1 MNAESYKSFWF
12 YVVRT
17 NLNHQYSYHGSQSR
31 NYRNVLKQ
39 VLLFLLVFIVMVFIN
54 PSAWGNTEKAEFSI
68 HLFQD
73 GLPVADAE
81 VSISSEAYEKT
92 NPKMIF
98 EAIPST
104 LSWKADGDAPIKT
117 NSNGSLA
124 GKLPPGYYHITIK
137 AKDQE
142 FSFNLPLRS
151 AENAQILVTFY
162 INNKKPLLNIESSVA
177 GTIAGLDT
185 AVEKTHDK
193 GEGTVIVQ
201 VLSAETGRP
210 VKDVQVFL
218 SGLKQKLRTDE
229 QGQIM
234 ATVPTGS
241 YSVSLLHNAYS
252 SQTLDEVKIENG
264 QSTDLSFKLTP
275 AGVELAEY
283 VVLEPHLAGTIAS
296 VIEEQR
302 ASSAVTTVLG
312 AEQFSRNGDGDA
324 ASALR
329 RASGLTL
336 VGGQFIF
343 IRGLGERFS
352 TTLVNGAAIPSPD
365 ATRRVVPLDL
375 FPTNILESVM
385 VQKTYSADRPAE
397 FAGGTVELR
406 TRGIPDA
413 FFFNLNLQTGLNDN
427 TTFKDGL
434 TYKGGGSDF
443 TSYDDG
449 ARALPDS
456 ISDVTKN
463 GGTIQPVSMFNP
475 NGLTPTQIEKLGE
488 DLSGVWNVNKKKR
501 GPDTGF
507 QASMGDSFSLGDFR
521 LGYIAAA
528 GWKQEFRKQNEINRE
543 FVAADTGDGS
553 LRKVQDFY
561 MQRSLREVQLTGYA
575 ATELHYKDN
584 HRLFAKTMF
593 LRQAFDEARVSQGF
607 TDAETNDIRR
617 TRLKFFSNQ
626 LLMNQVGGDHRFDWL
641 KDLSINWLY
650 TNATANRDEP
660 KTRDYRFDSNG
671 QGNYYFAQ
679 RPDSNQIMYSDL
691 VDKDQSWRVD
701 GKLPMQLSTNHKV
714 TVSSGFINQSK
725 TRDSGIQR
733 FNYFPVGSD
742 GFSSTVLSQS
752 TLENI
757 LQPQYIGANG
767 YQLRDVTR
775 GSDRYNASQNLFS
788 YYGKMDWMFYDK
800 VNLTGGLRWEDNNQ
814 KVETFLNNRPTTARL
829 IGIDMLPSA
838 VATFFLTDKQ
848 QLRAGFSQTLSR
860 PDFRE
865 LSSAPFTDINTN
877 QETVGNPLL
886 KQTSITNLDARWEYY
901 LSPTEN
907 IFASFFWK
915 DLTNPIELVAVQGT
929 AGLNTYQNTD
939 KANIYGFELEL
950 LKKLDFVHP
959 SLQNFYIGGNYTWSA
974 SNAQLTGQNLIA
986 QTTNNRPLQG
996 HSAQIFNFQ
1005 IGYDNPAW
1013 KTQATLLYNVA
1024 SKRIMA
1030 AGVLGA
1036 PDKYEQPV
1044 HQLDFVLSQNLYK
1057 GLSMQASMQNLLDD
1071 DIRITQGDEITR
1083 QFRRGRFFNLSVRLA
1098 Y

>member
-1 MNAESYKSFWF
+1 MNTESNKSFWSD
-12 YVVRT
+12 VVPSIERYA
-17 NLNHQYSYHGSQSR
+17 LAVW
-31 NYRNVLKQ
+31 VL
-39 VLLFLLVFIVMVFIN
+39 IVAALMS
-54 PSAWGNTEKAEFSI
+54 PCAWGAGEKAEFSI
-68 HLFQD
+68 HLFQN
-73 GLPVADAE
+73 GLPIADADL
-81 VSISSEAYEKT
+81 SISSEAYEHSNAKL
-92 NPKMIF
+92 IF
-98 EAIPST
+98 EAIPSAYA
-104 LSWKADGDAPIKT
+104 WKPDGDVPLRT
-117 NSNGSLA
+117 NANGSIA
-124 GKLPPGYYHITIK
+124 GKLPAGFYQFTLK
-137 AKDQE
+137 TKDQE
-142 FSFNLPLRS
+142 FTFDLPLRS
-151 AENAQILVTFY
+151 AENAQILITFY
-162 INNKKPLLNIESSVA
+162 DSRKKPLLNIESSVA
-177 GTIAGLDT
+177 GTLAGSEAAAESARDQ
-185 AVEKTHDK
+185 
-193 GEGTVIVQ
+193 GEGTVTVQ
-201 VLSAETGRP
+201 VFSAETQKPLR
-210 VKDVQVFL
+210 DVQVFL
-218 SGLKQKLRTDE
+218 SGSKQKLRTDE
-229 QGQIM
+229 QGQVT
-234 ATVPTGS
+234 ATVPAGN
-241 YSVSLLHNAYS
+241 YSVSLLHSAYS
-252 SQTLDEVKIENG
+252 SQTQDDVKIENG
-264 QSTDLSFKLTP
+264 RNTGLSFKLTP

-302 ASSAVTTVLG
+302 AATSVATVLG
-312 AEQFSRNGDGDA
+312 AEQFSRAGDGDA

-413 FFFNLNLQTGLNDN
+413 FFFNLNLQTGINDN
-427 TTFKDGL
+427 TTFQDGL
-434 TYKGGGSDF
+434 TYKGGGLDF
-443 TSYDDG
+443 TSFDDG

-456 ISDVTKN
+456 IADASKN
-463 GGTIQPVSMFNP
+463 GETIKPATVFNP
-475 NGLTPTQIEKLGE
+475 NGFTPAQIEKFGE
-488 DLSGVWNVNKKKR
+488 DLSGVWDVNRKKR
-501 GPDTGF
+501 GPDTGV
-507 QASMGDSFSLGDFR
+507 QASMGDSFALGDFR

-528 GWKQEFRKQNEINRE
+528 GWKREFRKQNEVNRE

-553 LRKVQDFY
+553 LRKIQDFD
-561 MQRSLREVQLTGYA
+561 MQRSLSEAQLTGYA
-575 ATELHYKDN
+575 ATELQYKDD
-584 HRLFAKTMF
+584 HRVFAKTMF
-593 LRQAFDEARVSQGF
+593 LRQAFDEARISQGF

-626 LLMNQVGGDHRFDWL
+626 LLMNQVGGEHQFDWL

-650 TNATANRDEP
+650 THATANRDEP
-660 KTRDYRFDSNG
+660 KTRDYRFDSNN
-671 QGNYYFAQ
+671 QGNYFFAQ
-679 RPDSNQIMYSDL
+679 RADNNQIMYSDL
-691 VDKDQSWRVD
+691 TDKDQSWRVD
-701 GKLPMQLSTNHKV
+701 GKLPMQPSIDHKI
-714 TVSSGFINQSK
+714 TLSSGFITQNK
-725 TRDSGIQR
+725 TRDSSIQR
-733 FNYFPVGSD
+733 YNYFPVGAD
-742 GFSSTVLSQS
+742 GFNPAVISQS
-752 TLENI
+752 SLESI
-757 LQPQYIGANG
+757 LRPQYIGGNG
-767 YQLRDVTR
+767 FQLREVTR
-775 GSDRYNASQNLFS
+775 PSDKYNASQNLFS
-788 YYGKMDWMFYDK
+788 YYGKMDVMLYDR
-800 VNLTGGLRWEDNNQ
+800 VNITGGLRWEDNDQ
-814 KVETFLNNRPTTARL
+814 KVDTFTLNNKPTTARL
-829 IGIDMLPSA
+829 NRIDMLPSA

-877 QETVGNPLL
+877 QETVGNPNL
-886 KQTSITNLDARWEYY
+886 KQTSITNWDLRWEYY

-907 IFASFFWK
+907 IFAGFFWK
-915 DLTNPIELVAVQGT
+915 DLTKPIELVAVPGS

-959 SLQNFYIGGNYTWSA
+959 VLQNFYIGGNYTWSA
-974 SNAQLTGQNLIA
+974 SNVQLNAQNLIA
-986 QTTNNRPLQG
+986 QTTNDRSLQG
-996 HSAQIFNFQ
+996 HSAHIFNFQ

-1057 GLSMQASMQNLLDD
+1057 GLSVQASMQNLLDD

-1083 QFRRGRFFNLSVRLA
+1083 QYRRGRFFNLSVRLA

>member
-1 MNAESYKSFWF
+1 MNTESNKSFWSYGLMAIKP
-12 YVVRT
+12 YVF
-17 NLNHQYSYHGSQSR
+17 S
-31 NYRNVLKQ
+31 VL
-39 VLLFLLVFIVMVFIN
+39 VLMAIVLIS
-54 PSAWGNTEKAEFSI
+54 PPAWGDDEKAEFSI
-68 HLFQD
+68 HLFQN
-73 GLPVADAE
+73 GLPIADAE
-81 VSISSEAYEKT
+81 LSITSEAYEKT
-92 NPKMIF
+92 NPKLIF

-104 LSWKADGDAPIKT
+104 FSWRADGDSPIKT
-117 NSNGSLA
+117 NSNGGVA
-124 GKLPPGYYHITIK
+124 GKLPHGYYHMTIK
-137 AKDQE
+137 TKDQT
-142 FSFNLPLRS
+142 FAFDLPLRR
-151 AENAQILVTFY
+151 AENAQILITFY
-162 INNKKPLLNIESSVA
+162 DNKKKPLLNIESSVA
-177 GTIAGLDT
+177 GTIAGSDV
-185 AVEKTHDK
+185 AVEAKRDQ
-193 GEGTVIVQ
+193 GEGTVTVQ
-201 VLSAETGRP
+201 VVSAETQKP

-218 SGLKQKLRTDE
+218 SGSKQKLRTDE
-229 QGQIM
+229 QGRVT
-234 ATVPTGS
+234 ATAPVGS

-252 SQTLDEVKIENG
+252 SQTQDDVKVVSDQN
-264 QSTDLSFKLTP
+264 TDLSFKLTP

-302 ASSAVTTVLG
+302 TSSAVATILG
-312 AEQFSRNGDGDA
+312 AEQFSRAGDGDA

-343 IRGLGERFS
+343 IRGLGERFT

-413 FFFNLNLQTGLNDN
+413 FFFNLNLQTGINDN
-427 TTFKDGL
+427 TTFQDGL
-434 TYKGGGSDF
+434 TYKGGGTDF

-456 ISDVTKN
+456 IADATKN
-463 GGTIQPVSMFNP
+463 GGTIQPASVFNP
-475 NGLTPTQIEKLGE
+475 NGFTPAQIEKFGE
-488 DLSGVWNVNKKKR
+488 DLSGVWDVNKKKR
-501 GPDTGF
+501 GPDTGV

-528 GWKQEFRKQNEINRE
+528 GWKQEFRKQNEVNRE

-553 LRKVQDFY
+553 LRKIQDFD

-575 ATELHYKDN
+575 GTELQYKDN
-584 HRLFAKTMF
+584 HRVFAKTMF
-593 LRQAFDEARVSQGF
+593 LRQAFDEARISQGF

-626 LLMNQVGGDHRFDWL
+626 LLMNQVGGEHQFDWL

-660 KTRDYRFDSNG
+660 KTRDYRFDSDN
-671 QGNYYFAQ
+671 QGNYFFAQ
-679 RPDSNQIMYSDL
+679 RADNNQIMYANL
-691 VDKDQSWRVD
+691 IDKDQSWRVD
-701 GKLPMQLSTNHKV
+701 GKLPLQLSTNHKV

-733 FNYFPVGSD
+733 FNYFPVGPD
-742 GFSSTVLSQS
+742 GFNPAVFAQSS
-752 TLENI
+752 LESI
-757 LQPQYIGANG
+757 LRPQYIGANG
-767 YQLRDVTR
+767 FQLRDITR
-775 GSDRYNASQNLFS
+775 PTDKYSASQNLFS
-788 YYGKMDWMFYDK
+788 YYGKMDWMFYDR
-800 VNLTGGLRWEDNNQ
+800 VNISGGLRWEDNDQ
-814 KVETFLNNRPTTARL
+814 KVDTFTLNNKPTTARL
-829 IGIDMLPSA
+829 NRIDMLPST

-877 QETVGNPLL
+877 QETVGNPFL
-886 KQTSITNLDARWEYY
+886 KQTAITNWDARWEYY

-907 IFASFFWK
+907 ILAGFFWK
-915 DLTNPIELVAVQGT
+915 DLTNPIELVAVPGS

-939 KANIYGFELEL
+939 KAKIYGFELEL

-959 SLQNFYIGGNYTWSA
+959 VLQNFYIGGNYTWSA
-974 SNAQLTGQNLIA
+974 SNVQLNAQNLMA
-986 QTTNNRPLQG
+986 QTTNDRPLQG

-1005 IGYDNPAW
+1005 IGYDNPTW
-1013 KTQATLLYNVA
+1013 KTQATLLYNIS

>member
-1 MNAESYKSFWF
+1 MNTESNKSFWSYGLMAIKP
-12 YVVRT
+12 YVF
-17 NLNHQYSYHGSQSR
+17 S
-31 NYRNVLKQ
+31 VL
-39 VLLFLLVFIVMVFIN
+39 VLMAIVLTS
-54 PSAWGNTEKAEFSI
+54 PPAWGDDEKAEFSI
-68 HLFQD
+68 HLFQN
-73 GLPVADAE
+73 GLPIADAE
-81 VSISSEAYEKT
+81 LSITSEAYEKT
-92 NPKMIF
+92 NPKLIF

-104 LSWKADGDAPIKT
+104 FSWRADGDSSIKT
-117 NSNGSLA
+117 NSNGSVA
-124 GKLPPGYYHITIK
+124 GKLPHGYYHMTIK
-137 AKDQE
+137 TKDQE
-142 FSFNLPLRS
+142 FAFDLPLRR
-151 AENAQILVTFY
+151 AENAQILITFY
-162 INNKKPLLNIESSVA
+162 DDQKKPLLNIESSVA
-177 GTIAGLDT
+177 GTIAGSDAT
-185 AVEKTHDK
+185 VEARRDQ
-193 GEGTVIVQ
+193 GEGTITLQ
-201 VLSAETGRP
+201 VLSAETQKP

-229 QGQIM
+229 QGRIT
-234 ATVPTGS
+234 ATVPAGS
-241 YSVSLLHNAYS
+241 YSVSLLHSAYS
-252 SQTLDEVKIENG
+252 SQTLDEVKIESE
-264 QSTDLSFKLTP
+264 QSADLSFKLTP

-283 VVLEPHLAGTIAS
+283 VVLEPHLAGSIAS

-302 ASSAVTTVLG
+302 ASSAVATILG
-312 AEQFSRNGDGDA
+312 AEQFSRSGDGDA

-352 TTLVNGAAIPSPD
+352 TTLVNGAAVPSPD

-375 FPTNILESVM
+375 FPTNILESVI

-413 FFFNLNLQTGLNDN
+413 FFFNLNLQTGINDN
-427 TTFKDGL
+427 TTFRDGL
-434 TYKGGGSDF
+434 TYKGGGTDF

-456 ISDVTKN
+456 IADATKN
-463 GGTIQPVSMFNP
+463 GGTIQPASVFNP
-475 NGLTPTQIEKLGE
+475 NGSTPAQIEKLGE
-488 DLSGVWNVNKKKR
+488 DLSGVWDVNRKKR
-501 GPDTGF
+501 GPDTGL

-528 GWKQEFRKQNEINRE
+528 GWKQEFRKQNEVNRE
-543 FVAADTGDGS
+543 FVAADTSDGS
-553 LRKVQDFY
+553 LRKIQDFD

-575 ATELHYKDN
+575 GTELQYKDN
-584 HRLFAKTMF
+584 HRIFAKTMF
-593 LRQAFDEARVSQGF
+593 LRQAFDEARISQGF
-607 TDAETNDIRR
+607 TDAETSDIRR

-626 LLMNQVGGDHRFDWL
+626 LLMNQVGGEHRIDWL

-650 TNATANRDEP
+650 THATANRDEP
-660 KTRDYRFDSNG
+660 KTRDYRFDSDN
-671 QGNYYFAQ
+671 QGNYFFAQ
-679 RPDSNQIMYSDL
+679 RADNNQIMYANL

-701 GKLPMQLSTNHKV
+701 GKLPLQLSTNHKV

-742 GFSSTVLSQS
+742 GFNPAVFAQSS
-752 TLENI
+752 LESI
-757 LQPQYIGANG
+757 LRPQYIGANG
-767 YQLRDVTR
+767 FQLRDITR
-775 GSDRYNASQNLFS
+775 PTDKYSASQNLFS
-788 YYGKMDWMFYDK
+788 YYGKMDWMFYDR
-800 VNLTGGLRWEDNNQ
+800 VSISGGLRWEDNDQ
-814 KVETFLNNRPTTARL
+814 KVDTFTLNNKPTTARL
-829 IGIDMLPSA
+829 NRIDMLPST

-877 QETVGNPLL
+877 QETVGNPNL
-886 KQTSITNLDARWEYY
+886 KQTAITNWDARWEYY

-907 IFASFFWK
+907 ILAGFFWK
-915 DLTNPIELVAVQGT
+915 DLTSPIELVAVPGS

-939 KANIYGFELEL
+939 KAKIYGFELEL

-959 SLQNFYIGGNYTWSA
+959 VLQNFYIGGNYTWSA
-974 SNAQLTGQNLIA
+974 SNVQLNAQNLMA
-986 QTTNNRPLQG
+986 QTTNDRPLQG

-1005 IGYDNPAW
+1005 IGYDNPTW
-1013 KTQATLLYNVA
+1013 KTQATLLYNIS

>member
-1 MNAESYKSFWF
+1 MNTESNKSFWS
-12 YVVRT
+12 YV
-17 NLNHQYSYHGSQSR
+17 LPAIEPY
-31 NYRNVLKQ
+31 VLA
-39 VLLFLLVFIVMVFIN
+39 VLVLMA
-54 PSAWGNTEKAEFSI
+54 SALTSPAVWGAEEKAEFSI
-68 HLFQD
+68 HLFQN
-73 GLPVADAE
+73 GLPIADAE
-81 VSISSEAYEKT
+81 LSITSEAYEKT
-92 NPKMIF
+92 NTKLIF

-104 LSWKADGDAPIKT
+104 FNWRADGDSPIKT
-117 NSNGSLA
+117 NSNGSVA
-124 GKLPPGYYHITIK
+124 GKLPHGFYRMTIK
-137 AKDQE
+137 TKDQT
-142 FSFNLPLRS
+142 FAFDLPLRR
-151 AENAQILVTFY
+151 AENAQILITFY
-162 INNKKPLLNIESSVA
+162 DNKKKPLLNIESSVA
-177 GTIAGLDT
+177 GTIAGSD
-185 AVEKTHDK
+185 AAAEAKRDQ
-193 GEGTVIVQ
+193 GEGTVTVQ
-201 VLSAETGRP
+201 VLSVETQKP
-210 VKDVQVFL
+210 IKDVQVFL
-218 SGLKQKLRTDE
+218 SGSKQKLRTDE
-229 QGQIM
+229 QGRVT
-234 ATVPTGS
+234 ATVPAGS
-241 YSVSLLHNAYS
+241 YSISLLHSAYS
-252 SQTLDEVKIENG
+252 SQTQDEVKIENA
-264 QSTDLSFKLTP
+264 QTTDLSFKLTP

-302 ASSAVTTVLG
+302 AATSVATVLG
-312 AEQFSRNGDGDA
+312 AEQFSRAGDGDA

-413 FFFNLNLQTGLNDN
+413 FFFNLNLQTGINDN
-427 TTFKDGL
+427 TTFQDGL
-434 TYKGGGSDF
+434 TYKGGGLDF
-443 TSYDDG
+443 TSFDDG

-456 ISDVTKN
+456 IADATKN
-463 GGTIQPVSMFNP
+463 GETIKPATVFNP
-475 NGLTPTQIEKLGE
+475 NGFTPAQIEKIGE
-488 DLSGVWNVNKKKR
+488 DLSGVWDVNRKKR
-501 GPDTGF
+501 GPDTGV
-507 QASMGDSFSLGDFR
+507 QASMGDSFTLGDFR

-528 GWKQEFRKQNEINRE
+528 GWKREFRKQNEVNRE

-553 LRKVQDFY
+553 LRKIQDFD
-561 MQRSLREVQLTGYA
+561 MQRSLSEVQLTGYA
-575 ATELHYKDN
+575 ATELQYKDK
-584 HRLFAKTMF
+584 HRVFAKTMF
-593 LRQAFDEARVSQGF
+593 LRQAFDETRISQGF

-626 LLMNQVGGDHRFDWL
+626 LLMNQVGGEHQFDWL

-660 KTRDYRFDSNG
+660 KTRDYRFDSNN
-671 QGNYYFAQ
+671 QGNYFFAQ
-679 RPDSNQIMYSDL
+679 RADNNQIMYSDL
-691 VDKDQSWRVD
+691 TDKDQSWRVD
-701 GKLPMQLSTNHKV
+701 GKLPMQPSIDHKI
-714 TVSSGFINQSK
+714 TLSSGFITQNK
-725 TRDSGIQR
+725 TRDSSIQR
-733 FNYFPVGSD
+733 YNYFPVGAD
-742 GFSSTVLSQS
+742 GFNPAVFSQS
-752 TLENI
+752 SLESI
-757 LQPQYIGANG
+757 LRPQYIGANG
-767 YQLRDVTR
+767 FQLREVTR
-775 GSDRYNASQNLFS
+775 PSDRYNASQNLFS
-788 YYGKMDWMFYDK
+788 YYGKMDWMLYDR
-800 VNLTGGLRWEDNNQ
+800 VNITGGLRWEDNDQ
-814 KVETFLNNRPTTARL
+814 KVDTFTLNNRPTTARL
-829 IGIDMLPSA
+829 NRIDMLPSA

-877 QETVGNPLL
+877 QETVGNPNL
-886 KQTSITNLDARWEYY
+886 KQTSITNWDLRWEYY

-907 IFASFFWK
+907 IFAGFFWK
-915 DLTNPIELVAVQGT
+915 DLTKPIELVAVPGS

-959 SLQNFYIGGNYTWSA
+959 VLQNFYIGGNYTWSA
-974 SNAQLTGQNLIA
+974 SNVQLNAQNLIA
-986 QTTNNRPLQG
+986 QTTNDRPLQG

-1013 KTQATLLYNVA
+1013 KTQATLLYNIS

-1057 GLSMQASMQNLLDD
+1057 GLSVQASMQNLLDD

-1083 QFRRGRFFNLSVRLA
+1083 QYRRGRFFNLSVRLA

>member
-1 MNAESYKSFWF
+1 MNTESNKSFWSYGLMAIKP
-12 YVVRT
+12 YVF
-17 NLNHQYSYHGSQSR
+17 S
-31 NYRNVLKQ
+31 VL
-39 VLLFLLVFIVMVFIN
+39 VLMAIVLIS
-54 PSAWGNTEKAEFSI
+54 PPAWGDDEKAEFSI
-68 HLFQD
+68 HLFQN
-73 GLPVADAE
+73 GLPIADAE
-81 VSISSEAYEKT
+81 LSITSEAYEKT
-92 NPKMIF
+92 NPKLIF

-104 LSWKADGDAPIKT
+104 FSWRADGDSSIKT
-117 NSNGSLA
+117 NSNGSVA
-124 GKLPPGYYHITIK
+124 GKLPHGYYHMTIK
-137 AKDQE
+137 TKDQE
-142 FSFNLPLRS
+142 FAFDLPLRR
-151 AENAQILVTFY
+151 AENAQILITFY
-162 INNKKPLLNIESSVA
+162 DNQKKPLLNIESSVA
-177 GTIAGLDT
+177 GTIAGSDAT
-185 AVEKTHDK
+185 VEARRDQ
-193 GEGTVIVQ
+193 GEGTITLQ
-201 VLSAETGRP
+201 VLSAETQKP

-218 SGLKQKLRTDE
+218 SGLKEKLRTDE
-229 QGQIM
+229 QGRVT
-234 ATVPTGS
+234 ATVPAGS
-241 YSVSLLHNAYS
+241 YSVSLLHSAYS
-252 SQTLDEVKIENG
+252 SQTLDDVKIESA
-264 QSTDLSFKLTP
+264 QSADLSFKLTP

-283 VVLEPHLAGTIAS
+283 VVLEPHLAGSIAS

-302 ASSAVTTVLG
+302 ASSAVATILG
-312 AEQFSRNGDGDA
+312 AEQFSRSGDGDA

-352 TTLVNGAAIPSPD
+352 TTLVNGAAVPSPD

-375 FPTNILESVM
+375 FPTNILESVI

-413 FFFNLNLQTGLNDN
+413 FFFNLNLQTGINDN
-427 TTFKDGL
+427 TTFRDGL
-434 TYKGGGSDF
+434 TYKGGGADF

-456 ISDVTKN
+456 IADVARN
-463 GGTIQPVSMFNP
+463 GGTIQPASVFNP
-475 NGLTPTQIEKLGE
+475 NGFSPAQIEKFGE
-488 DLSGVWNVNKKKR
+488 DLSGVWDVNRKKR
-501 GPDTGF
+501 GPDTGL

-528 GWKQEFRKQNEINRE
+528 GWKQEFRKQNEVNRE

-553 LRKVQDFY
+553 LRKIQDFD
-561 MQRSLREVQLTGYA
+561 MQRSMREVQLTGYA
-575 ATELHYKDN
+575 GTELQYKDN
-584 HRLFAKTMF
+584 HRVFAKTMF
-593 LRQAFDEARVSQGF
+593 LRQAFDEARISQGF
-607 TDAETNDIRR
+607 TDAETSDIRR

-626 LLMNQVGGDHRFDWL
+626 LLMNQVGGEHRIDWL

-660 KTRDYRFDSNG
+660 KTRDYRFDSDN
-671 QGNYYFAQ
+671 QGNYFFAQ
-679 RPDSNQIMYSDL
+679 RADNNQIMYANL

-701 GKLPMQLSTNHKV
+701 GKLPLQLSTNYKV

-733 FNYFPVGSD
+733 FNYFPVGPD
-742 GFSSTVLSQS
+742 GFNPAVFAQSS
-752 TLENI
+752 LESI
-757 LQPQYIGANG
+757 LRPQYIGANG
-767 YQLRDVTR
+767 FQLRDITR
-775 GSDRYNASQNLFS
+775 PTDKYSASQNLFS
-788 YYGKMDWMFYDK
+788 YYGKMDWMFYDR
-800 VNLTGGLRWEDNNQ
+800 VNISGGLRWEDNDQ
-814 KVETFLNNRPTTARL
+814 KVDTFTLNNKPTTARL
-829 IGIDMLPSA
+829 NRIDMLPST

-877 QETVGNPLL
+877 QETVGNPNL
-886 KQTSITNLDARWEYY
+886 KQTAITNWDARWEYY

-907 IFASFFWK
+907 ILAGFFWK
-915 DLTNPIELVAVQGT
+915 DLTNPIELVAVPGS

-939 KANIYGFELEL
+939 KAKIYGFELEL

-959 SLQNFYIGGNYTWSA
+959 VLQNFYIGGNYTWSA
-974 SNAQLTGQNLIA
+974 SNVQLNAQNLMA
-986 QTTNNRPLQG
+986 QTTNDRPLQG

-1005 IGYDNPAW
+1005 IGYDNPTW
-1013 KTQATLLYNVA
+1013 KTQATLLYNIS